1 MIENF
6 RDRWLQDFFLEN
18 KDSKKIPADI
28 QKRLFRKLQII
39 DDATCDADLR
49 IPPGNHFEKLK
60 GKLANKHSIRVNV
73 QWRLVFTWSSEHGEA
88 RNIYLDNHKYR

>member
-6 RDRWLQDFFLEN
+6 RDRWLQDFFLDN

-49 IPPGNHFEKLK
+49 IPPGNHFEKLT
-60 GKLANKHSIRVNV
+60 GKLTNKHSIRVNV
-73 QWRLVFTWSSEHGEA
+73 QWRLVFTWSSELGEA